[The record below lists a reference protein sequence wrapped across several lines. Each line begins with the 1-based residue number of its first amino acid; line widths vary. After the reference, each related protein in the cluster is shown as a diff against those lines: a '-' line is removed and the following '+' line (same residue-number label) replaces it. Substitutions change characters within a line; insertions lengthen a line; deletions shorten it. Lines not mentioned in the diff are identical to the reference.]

1 MSVIEDLRK
10 SVDTPFFAAVGITD
24 LAVEKARDAR
34 DRAEKARVE
43 MARDARVRAEKA
55 RVEIDLATVQARAT
69 EEATKAFEQVKEM
82 PALALN
88 QSLVVAGK
96 VAESY
101 EEFAQRGQQLV
112 KRVRTQQASK
122 DLRSQAEATVALGKG
137 AVTTA
142 RKAVDD
148 IERSAKA
155 TITTG
160 RHEATRLAELIGA
173 QVSGEA
179 KTVIAEVEE
188 GVKHTRTAARR
199 TTTTTRKSAART
211 RTAAKAT
218 GTSARKTVS
227 KGAKAT
233 TTAAPKVGD

>member
-24 LAVEKARDAR
+24 LAVE
-34 DRAEKARVE
+34 
-43 MARDARVRAEKA
+43 MARDARVRAEKV
-55 RVEIDLATVQARAT
+55 RVEIDPTIVQTRAT
-69 EEATKAFEQVKEM
+69 EEATKAFEQVKEL

-88 QSLVVAGK
+88 QSLVAAGK

-101 EEFAQRGQQLV
+101 EELAQRGHKLV
-112 KRVRTQQASK
+112 TRVRTQQASR

-142 RKAVDD
+142 RKAVND

-155 TITTG
+155 TFTTG
-160 RHEATRLAELIGA
+160 RHEATRLAERISA

-179 KTVIAEVEE
+179 KTVAAEVEE

-199 TTTTTRKSAART
+199 TSTTTRKAAART
-211 RTAAKAT
+211 RTSAKAT
-218 GTSARKTVS
+218 GTSARKTAS
-227 KGAKAT
+227 KSAKAT
-233 TTAAPKVGD
+233 TKAAAKVGD